1 MRFKKAGKLLSLILS
16 AAVFLSSV
24 PLSFCLM
31 LYEDIDLGEF
41 NLDCW
46 TQTSR
51 TGMPGDLVLEPG
63 ADVSVTDDVYGR
75 CLAASGSGS
84 GGRSVAKTLGEPTE
98 DNLVFVTF
106 DWKPGPVTTAGEF
119 QRSFVQRLHG
129 TPVFRLVKKGGS
141 NGAVQYG
148 VGTTGYDLTG
158 NVDINRSQDR

>member
-24 PLSFCLM
+24 PLSFADG
-31 LYEDIDLGEF
+31 YEDIDLGEF
-41 NLDCW
+41 TLIVGTNFEDGDAW
-46 TQTSR
+46 GFS
-51 TGMPGDLVLEPG
+51 PGAG

-106 DWKPGPVTTAGEF
+106 DWKPGTVTTAENSSEVLF
-119 QRSFVQRLHG
+119 RDSKG
-129 TPVFRLVKKGGS
+129 TPVFRLVKKEDQTAPF
-141 NGAVQYG
+141 NTVLVQQ
-148 VGTTGYDLTG
+148 VM
-158 NVDINRSQDR
+158 I